1 MGHVETFIWDM
12 GNMHDITNNSE
23 EVDYQGEFSDLV
35 NDALRKSLL
44 TISDLARSLG
54 IDRGSMSRAVNGKRK
69 LTYAEV
75 VKISQLLGIVP
86 PSWNKLGIGASDS
99 RFLPLCG
106 NIDATVWR
114 VKGSV
119 MTSYLSPIRPID
131 TGDDDRREQAC
142 YFVKEGPYSGEYAVC
157 VKVNGIADLDDDDI
171 VIVEETV
178 SISSNSTELSRFI
191 LAMVQ
196 RLGEG
201 RVVIPLI
208 ETEEGSP
215 APSPIVNFEV
225 KGLVIGFFYRPTRK
239 KLSG

>member
-12 GNMHDITNNSE
+12 GNMHDITNISE

-44 TISDLARSLG
+44 TIADLARSLG

-86 PSWNKLGIGASDS
+86 PSWNKLGIGGSDS

-119 MTSYLSPIRPID
+119 MTSHLSPIRPID
-131 TGDDDRREQAC
+131 TGNDDRREQVC

-157 VKVNGIADLDDDDI
+157 VKVNEISDLDDDDI

-191 LAMVQ
+191 LAVVQ
-196 RLGEG
+196 RVGESET
-201 RVVIPLI
+201 VVPLI
-208 ETEEGSP
+208 KDEEG
-215 APSPIVNFEV
+215 APPPPPIANFEV
-225 KGLVIGFFYRPTRK
+225 KGLVIGFFRSARK